1 MATIAEATI
10 ADYVATP
17 VSDVPGLVHHGG
29 ALRVHELAPPGAS
42 HRTFAFERRA
52 PLAPL
57 EVTVRQLGFHEGG
70 GGKESGTVVHEGS
83 LALGAL
89 LAARPELVRG
99 LRVLELGCGCGV
111 GGLVA
116 AAAGARSVLLTD
128 HHPRFAE
135 GNLLANVRHNAQLNG
150 WAVAPATGE
159 GGGTGTAAAADGSA
173 GAAVG
178 ATGSSA
184 GVAVAHLDWNGDVHA
199 QLSAAVGA
207 AAVTQQP
214 AGAGGDAA
222 SSSSSGGGGGG
233 GGFAGFDVVI
243 GSDLAFFRNNAKTG
257 DAPQGLVAAVRA
269 ALRTGGRLVHMGPC
283 RPPRRNKQGKGAKAG
298 LAQSGG
304 SVAAEQA
311 EQLSA
316 LHVARSRHAA
326 YFGGLCGEGGI
337 GAVELSAFGWARVAA
352 QPGHGGTAATAV
364 AAAAAATAAATA
376 ASIVEAA
383 EGNGGVAAG
392 PPPPPPEPGAG
403 GVAEMVCI
411 TLLAKD

>member
-1 MATIAEATI
+1 MPRLAIAK
-10 ADYVATP
+10 YVATP
-17 VSDVPGLVHHGG
+17 VSDVPGPALVQHGD

-89 LAARPELVRG
+89 LAACPELVRG

-150 WAVAPATGE
+150 WAAAPTAGE
-159 GGGTGTAAAADGSA
+159 GGGAGVTAAADGSA
-173 GAAVG
+173 GAAAG

-207 AAVTQQP
+207 AAVAQQP
-214 AGAGGDAA
+214 AGAGSDAA
-222 SSSSSGGGGGG
+222 SSSGGG

-269 ALRTGGRLVHMGPC
+269 ALRPGGRLVHMGPC
-283 RPPRRNKQGKGAKAG
+283 RPPRRNKQGKGGAKAG

-304 SVAAEQA
+304 SVAVEQA

-337 GAVELSAFGWARVAA
+337 GAVELSVFGWARMAA
-352 QPGHGGTAATAV
+352 HGG
-364 AAAAAATAAATA
+364 TAAATA

-383 EGNGGVAAG
+383 QVSGGVAAG

-403 GVAEMVCI
+403 GVAELVCV
-411 TLLAKD
+411 TLLRSRD